1 MKSAELAVNV
11 QRWLDSCE
19 GEWRLLIDQALLR
32 LQRRAAGVLCIAMLS
47 VAWRGDD
54 AGLEAALRL
63 SGPSLGR
70 FSAALALDPVERR
83 LCLMRY
89 LQADDVPA
97 IIAAIESLANQ
108 RDAWEATLERGA
120 ANARAV
126 KRSLPLGRSYV

>member
-1 MKSAELAVNV
+1 MKSAELAVTV
-11 QRWLDSCE
+11 QRWLDSGE
-19 GEWRLLIDQALLR
+19 GELRLLIDQAPQR
-32 LQRRAAGVLCIAMLS
+32 LQRRAAGVLCVALLS

-54 AGLEAALRL
+54 RGLEAALRL

-89 LQADDVPA
+89 LPVDEVAV

-108 RDAWEATLERGA
+108 RDAWEATLERSA
-120 ANARAV
+120 AARPV
-126 KRSLPLGRSYV
+126 NRSLPLGRHYV